1 MEHECWRKAIETEL
15 LALEENQ
22 TWDIVPCPSSVN
34 PLGSKFVF
42 SIKRRSDGSI
52 DRYKARLVALG
63 NRQEYGLDYDETF
76 APIAKMTTVRTI
88 LALVASQSW
97 PLYQMDVKNVFLYGD
112 LKEDV
117 YLKLPSGMSTSLSND
132 VFKLKRSLYGLKQAL
147 RVWFDKFRSTLQGF
161 SFT

>member
-63 NRQEYGLDYDETF
+63 NKQEYGLDHDETF
-76 APIAKMTTVRTI
+76 TPVAKMTTVRTI
-88 LALVASQSW
+88 LALAAS
-97 PLYQMDVKNVFLYGD
+97 
-112 LKEDV
+112 
-117 YLKLPSGMSTSLSND
+117 
-132 VFKLKRSLYGLKQAL
+132 
-147 RVWFDKFRSTLQGF
+147 
-161 SFT
+161 

>member
-1 MEHECWRKAIETEL
+1 
-15 LALEENQ
+15 
-22 TWDIVPCPSSVN
+22 VS

-52 DRYKARLVALG
+52 DCYKARLVALG
-63 NRQEYGLDYDETF
+63 NKQEYGLDYDETF
-76 APIAKMTTVRTI
+76 APIAKMTIVRTI

-97 PLYQMDVKNVFLYGD
+97 PLHRMDVKNAFLYGD

-117 YLKLPSGMSTSLSND
+117 YLKLPSNMSTSLSND
-132 VFKLKRSLYGLKQAL
+132 VCKLKRSLYGLKQAL
-147 RVWFDKFRSTLQGF
+147 RVWFDKFRSTLFGF